1 MTQTLRHAIY
11 SAIHNTE
18 ATATFMFL
26 PVWGK
31 HMITNPYSKLISAF
45 PHICYEI
52 GTIPK
57 TNLVYKAPQSCPN
70 QEIPLPQHSWDIQII
85 AVWNPAARIH
95 LNNQNPAWLQNL
107 ANDISKYMPKANWKL
122 RNVSSHD
129 TLNAMHVVMPG
140 FEKFKRLPTDK
151 QQITRVF
158 NKTPTE
164 NLEVVSM
171 PHQSNPNLALKVPD
185 WRT

>member
-151 QQITRVF
+151 QQITRF
-158 NKTPTE
+158 LTIHPQKI
-164 NLEVVSM
+164 L
-171 PHQSNPNLALKVPD
+171 
-185 WRT
+185 R